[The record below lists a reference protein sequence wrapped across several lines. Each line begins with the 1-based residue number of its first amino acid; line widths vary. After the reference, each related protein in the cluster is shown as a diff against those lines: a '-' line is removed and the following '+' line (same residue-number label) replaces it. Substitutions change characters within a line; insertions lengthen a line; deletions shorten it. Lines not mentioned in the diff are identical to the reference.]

1 MLLNTIILLLILLAF
16 LIYAVIFL
24 NKRFELSSIENLIK
38 QVDEPTESF
47 RLGIKTFA
55 FEDKFLK
62 MLKIKP
68 DSIKVFLFVERLVLF
83 SAITIVFYF
92 FKGFALLII
101 GGSITIALFNDMEKK
116 IIYESGITNIPRVVN
131 FINYFIPHITSGNSA
146 DQSLIHYIDYAVDE
160 ELNEFYQRKDD
171 EEYILPIHLKQIVEI
186 YNIAK
191 YNEDK
196 GNSNY
201 IYILQELAEDIA
213 QKQVYYNQF
222 VAHIGEIGPTVWS
235 YYLGVPALIITS
247 FSQTQ
252 DFWAGIGGYLVSIA
266 LLVLF
271 LIFKVLIYKLKKDT
285 VNTIF

>member
-1 MLLNTIILLLILLAF
+1 MLVNIILILLSLLSV

-24 NKRFELSSIENLIK
+24 HRHFEVSTIENLLK
-38 QVDEPTESF
+38 QTDGTTELY
-47 RLGIKTFA
+47 RHGMKTFA
-55 FEDKFLK
+55 FEDRFLK

-68 DSIKVFLFVERLVLF
+68 DSIKMFLFIERLILF
-83 SAITIVFYF
+83 SGITVAFIL

-101 GGSITIALFNDMEKK
+101 GGLITISLFNDMEKK
-116 IIYESGITNIPRVVN
+116 VIYESGITNIPRVVN

-146 DQSLIHYIDYAVDE
+146 EQSLIQYIDYAADE
-160 ELNEFYQRKDD
+160 ELNEYYQRRED
-171 EEYILPIHLKQIVEI
+171 EEYLMPIHLRQIVEI
-186 YNIAK
+186 YDIAK

-201 IYILQELAEDIA
+201 VYILQELAEDIS

-235 YYLGVPALIITS
+235 YYLGVPTLIMVS

-252 DFWAGIGGYLVSIA
+252 DFWAGIGGYVISIA

-271 LIFKVLIYKLKKDT
+271 SIFKILIYKLKKDT